1 MLIESVTNL
10 GLIRTNN
17 EDRFLT
23 KTFGNSSV
31 LLALADGMGGHA
43 GGEVA
48 AEMALDTLG
57 NFDSA
62 SDDPP
67 RDLVQAV
74 HDAHKSILEASR
86 FDKSLKGMGTTLTAI
101 FISGAASWWVQVGD
115 SRLYLFR
122 RGVLQQI
129 TSDDTIPGTLLK
141 KGEISKEQ
149 ARVHPY
155 GNFLLKCVGCHRF
168 EPVTGTLE
176 IESGDQ
182 LMLSSDGL
190 HDLIPEPEIEAI
202 LAQDTSLVEKL
213 DRLVKKCLDEGG
225 KDNLTGVLAKI

>member
-10 GLIRTNN
+10 GLIRKNN

-23 KTFGNSSV
+23 KTFESGAV

-48 AEMALDTLG
+48 AQMALDMLG
-57 NFDSA
+57 HFDPA
-62 SDDPP
+62 SDDPR

-74 HDAHKSILEASR
+74 HNAHKSIIEASR

-101 FISGAASWWVQVGD
+101 FISGAAAWWIQVGD
-115 SRLYLFR
+115 SRLYIL
-122 RGVLQQI
+122 RGGLLRQI

-149 ARVHPY
+149 ARLHPY

-168 EPVTGTLE
+168 EPETGTLRLE
-176 IESGDQ
+176 AGDQ

-190 HDLIPEPEIEAI
+190 HDLIPDIEIEAL
-202 LAQDTSLVEKL
+202 LAQDISPRNKL
-213 DRLVKKCLDEGG
+213 DRLVEKCLDAGG
-225 KDNLTGVLAKI
+225 KDNITGVLAKI